1 MSHNLVWTLTLN
13 DLYWSANDSGPVRW
27 LVTLI
32 VLWIGAG
39 SWLLERAGC
48 WASIGRISVLWDSL
62 ASNWAAST
70 WAWIVLICVHLKND
84 CLEFLFAMVMEIDFN
99 LFDLNW
105 LKSKI
110 TKLYRL
116 YFANEQ
122 LYLMNLNS

>member
-1 MSHNLVWTLTLN
+1 LGCLHLGLDSF
-13 DLYWSANDSGPVRW
+13 DLR
-27 LVTLI
+27 TF
-32 VLWIGAG
+32 
-39 SWLLERAGC
+39 E
-48 WASIGRISVLWDSL
+48 
-62 ASNWAAST
+62 
-70 WAWIVLICVHLKND
+70 ND